1 MKFQLSQLKVF
12 LSIRMEISKRA
23 FINIYQRYLE
33 KKRYPSKRYFILYFF
48 LYLLLACLLQLMA
61 CCVSPSQTQI
71 WNTRL
76 FIIAME
82 HNKRNSKVDSLVST
96 ERKDEIGLDD
106 AIKNAKD
113 SIGLVLIIKEFK
125 GHVHS
130 GRVFRSRG
138 FYTFK

>member
-1 MKFQLSQLKVF
+1 
-12 LSIRMEISKRA
+12 
-23 FINIYQRYLE
+23 
-33 KKRYPSKRYFILYFF
+33 
-48 LYLLLACLLQLMA
+48 
-61 CCVSPSQTQI
+61 
-71 WNTRL
+71 
-76 FIIAME
+76 ME

-113 SIGLVLIIKEFK
+113 SKGLVLIIKEFK

>member
-1 MKFQLSQLKVF
+1 M
-12 LSIRMEISKRA
+12 
-23 FINIYQRYLE
+23 
-33 KKRYPSKRYFILYFF
+33 
-48 LYLLLACLLQLMA
+48 
-61 CCVSPSQTQI
+61 
-71 WNTRL
+71 
-76 FIIAME
+76 
-82 HNKRNSKVDSLVST
+82 DSLVST